1 MTPVFEDA
9 IYEDGQQYKDDAK
22 LIVAFYTKPVRN
34 NFKSDQ
40 EGRPIFEDR
49 EFIKIIIPGNRDVTD
64 APVTDAYRQR
74 FAQKYAAYKAN
85 KAQEVVGT
93 PLSELPWMGASQVA
107 EFNAL
112 NIRTVEQLVELPD
125 VHAQKFMGYSMLKER
140 CQRFLKAAAGEAPD
154 LKLEREN
161 AELKATVKRQSEA
174 IAELQAQM
182 KALQSKPV
190 LNPQAKAG

>member
-9 IYEDGQQYKDDAK
+9 IYEDGQQYKDDSK

-64 APVTDAYRQR
+64 APVNDAYRQR
-74 FAQKYAAYKAN
+74 FAAKYAAYKAN
-85 KAQEVVGT
+85 KDQDVSGT
-93 PLSELPWMGASQVA
+93 PLSELSWMGASQVA

-112 NIRTVEQLVELPD
+112 NVRTVEQLVSLPD
-125 VHAQKFMGYSMLKER
+125 VTAQKFMGFSMLKER
-140 CQRFLKAAAGEAPD
+140 CERFLKAAAGEAPS

-161 AELKATVKRQSEA
+161 ELLKSKVQEQAEA
-174 IAELQAQM
+174 IKSLQDAVA
-182 KALQSKPV
+182 KLQKTPA
-190 LNPQAKAG
+190 AKA